1 MKLNKALITTAMVFG
16 IICSATVPALAAGTG
31 SSAPPAASGTIPT
44 DGTGT
49 VIENSTDT
57 PEKREFFT
65 IKTPAGNVF
74 YIVVDKQKTG
84 ENVYLL
90 TPVTEADL
98 AALAGFKTAST
109 ITGGSTVSR
118 PEPDSTV
125 SEAPSVSSRPAVS
138 QAPGTSPEST
148 TEKTAPVQQPP
159 GNDTGTIVLVVLAVL
174 IVGGAGFYFK
184 IYRPRHEMGGTED
197 DAEELEEKSPDT
209 DEGTP
214 DEEEDGKD
222 DDSNDENG
230 EE

>member
-1 MKLNKALITTAMVFG
+1 
-16 IICSATVPALAAGTG
+16 
-31 SSAPPAASGTIPT
+31 
-44 DGTGT
+44 
-49 VIENSTDT
+49 
-57 PEKREFFT
+57 
-65 IKTPAGNVF
+65 
-74 YIVVDKQKTG
+74 
-84 ENVYLL
+84 
-90 TPVTEADL
+90 
-98 AALAGFKTAST
+98 
-109 ITGGSTVSR
+109 
-118 PEPDSTV
+118 
-125 SEAPSVSSRPAVS
+125 
-138 QAPGTSPEST
+138 
-148 TEKTAPVQQPP
+148 VQQPP